1 MAAPDTPLMAEA
13 RAAVAHASQVEVMDD
28 WALIAV
34 VARLQAVVEKFIEVA
49 DAAEGGESR

>member
-13 RAAVAHASQVEVMDD
+13 RAAVAQATKVEVMDD

-34 VARLQAVVEKFIEVA
+34 VARLQAVVEKFIEVT
-49 DAAEGGESR
+49 DAAEGGDSR